1 MSNKEKDLV
10 VSSSAFDDGGNIP
23 SKYTCEGEDI
33 NPPLKIDNLPEGAKT
48 LAIIVEDPDAP
59 NGTFDHWIAWNI
71 PVQNEIQENK
81 AAGISGTNSAQKKGY
96 YGPCPPSG
104 THRYFF
110 YLFALDTNLDLKEGA
125 SKEQLKEA
133 MKEHVLA
140 IGVLMGR
147 YEKGKK

>member
-1 MSNKEKDLV
+1 MANTKDLM
-10 VSSSAFDDGGNIP
+10 VSSSAFEDGGNIP

-33 NPPLKIDNLPEGAKT
+33 NPSLKIDNIPEGAKI

-71 PVQNEIQENK
+71 PVANEIGENK
-81 AAGISGTNSAQKKGY
+81 KAGVNGTNSANKTGY

-104 THRYFF
+104 IHRYFF
-110 YLFALDTNLDLKEGA
+110 YLFALDTKLDLKEGA
-125 SKEQLKEA
+125 TKQQLKDA
-133 MKEHVLA
+133 MKQHVLA

-147 YEKGKK
+147 YTKEKK